1 MLFKLL
7 STLIYLYKKLTTPT
21 DYTIISEELEYKIDY
36 DMKYRIE
43 DEFWENESKDWD
55 GILEEY
61 HCYVTNKPFR
71 NTIVPE
77 NIKNLILR
85 VKYYYGGKVYKAITQ
100 DINFIPGK
108 REQDNMIFSIPL
120 SNVWIVDHADKP
132 QVDITEKVKRYAGPR
147 NDFHGQNVP
156 LKDFLYYTRKTL
168 ETRFPKIMLT
178 NSLGMKKIVLT
189 TEDSTNDLRIP

>member
-7 STLIYLYKKLTTPT
+7 STLIYLYKKLTTPS

-55 GILEEY
+55 GILDEY

-77 NIKNLILR
+77 NVKNLILR

-120 SNVWIVDHADKP
+120 SNVWIVDHDDKP

-156 LKDFLYYTRKTL
+156 LEDFLYYTRKTL

-189 TEDSTNDLRIP
+189 TEDSTKDLRIP